1 MKKSY
6 LLLKELGYLDVDIE
20 RILNSNFISKM
31 KEENLYNNIIDVYNF
46 LSKYY
51 TKEEIKKMAI
61 LFPTLFGYNT
71 LNLEKKIDDL
81 IKLGYTK
88 KQVIKMCRMV
98 PALFAYNII
107 TIKAKLDYLVG
118 LG

>member
-20 RILNSNFISKM
+20 KILNSYVISRM
-31 KEENLYNNIIDVYNF
+31 KEEKLYNNIIDAYNF

-51 TKEEIKKMAI
+51 TKEEIKKMVI
-61 LFPTLFGYNT
+61 SLPTLFGFST

-88 KQVIKMCRMV
+88 K
-98 PALFAYNII
+98 
-107 TIKAKLDYLVG
+107 TIN
-118 LG
+118 

>member
-20 RILNSNFISKM
+20 RILNSYVIYRM
-31 KEENLYNNIIDVYNF
+31 REEKLYNNIIDVYNF
-46 LSKYY
+46 LNKYY
-51 TKEEIKKMAI
+51 TKEEIKKMVI
-61 LFPTLFGYNT
+61 LCPALFSYST

-88 KQVIKMCRMV
+88 NK
-98 PALFAYNII
+98 
-107 TIKAKLDYLVG
+107 
-118 LG
+118 

>member
-20 RILNSNFISKM
+20 KILNSYVISRM
-31 KEENLYNNIIDVYNF
+31 KEEKLYNNIIDVYNF

-61 LFPTLFGYNT
+61 LLPALFGYNT

-88 KQVIKMCRMV
+88 KQVIKICRMI
-98 PALFAYNII
+98 PAFLAII
-107 TIKAKLDYLVG
+107 LQVLKLS
-118 LG
+118 